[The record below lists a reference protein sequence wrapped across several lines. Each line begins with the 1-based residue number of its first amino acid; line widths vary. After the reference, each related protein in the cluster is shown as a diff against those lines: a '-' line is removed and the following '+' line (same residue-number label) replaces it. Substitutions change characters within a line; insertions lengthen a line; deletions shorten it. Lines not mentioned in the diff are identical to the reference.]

1 MVLSI
6 VSVFEPVKKES
17 MELIPV
23 NYLFS
28 YIFRASSTD
37 ASSIVI
43 A

>member
-1 MVLSI
+1 MVSGRET
-6 VSVFEPVKKES
+6 VSEPIKKES
-17 MELIPV
+17 IELIPV
-23 NYLFS
+23 NYLSS